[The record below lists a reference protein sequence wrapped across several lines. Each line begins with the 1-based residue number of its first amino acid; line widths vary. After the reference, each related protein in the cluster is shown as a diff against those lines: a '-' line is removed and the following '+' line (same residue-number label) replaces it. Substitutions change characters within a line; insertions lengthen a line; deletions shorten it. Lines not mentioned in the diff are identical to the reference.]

1 MGIVLCFRITVLKNY
16 ELNFFFKGR
25 NANYEKDSKYY
36 VSKKTGARNQKTK
49 ICHSVVVV
57 VADGETK
64 IEDFFML

>member
-1 MGIVLCFRITVLKNY
+1 MGIVLGFGITVLKKY
-16 ELNFFFKGR
+16 ELKFFKGR
-25 NANYEKDSKYY
+25 NANFEKDSKYY

-57 VADGETK
+57 VADGEKK